1 LETAPSF
8 FLREANDIEGIKSVL
23 TLFIVIDGGD
33 GGLALRDV
41 DVVIGIS
48 RAVALGLHLGVEGL
62 EELIEDMVRS
72 LNTLLFSDTGFLQKV
87 GHNVAT
93 SQFTGTVEV
102 DTDELTETGGV
113 VIPGSLGITVRLQ
126 NGIGGH
132 NLVLKGNLLLN
143 LLGAGSNNGQ
153 VGDDLLGV
161 LSLASTRF
169 TGDQH
174 GLILGVLEHATV
186 GTLSNGPQ
194 MGWDFITPL
203 AKIDL
208 GAPEG
213 VERIT
218 LVGVDDN
225 HEKTRVG
232 VDQLAL
238 ITGLQI
244 PKDGSIVEEGQVDHV
259 LAFLKLGRVDFANL
273 GTLQGELLVT
283 NGDDALASWIF
294 KIGIVLEHT
303 LAISMSLGVLNPYGF
318 LGIVR
323 LLLVSPLY
331 LQAGNQKLGGIRLLR
346 SLLKLDMSGHGG
358 SPCLF
363 GL

>member
-1 LETAPSF
+1 
-8 FLREANDIEGIKSVL
+8 
-23 TLFIVIDGGD
+23 
-33 GGLALRDV
+33 
-41 DVVIGIS
+41 
-48 RAVALGLHLGVEGL
+48 
-62 EELIEDMVRS
+62 
-72 LNTLLFSDTGFLQKV
+72 
-87 GHNVAT
+87 
-93 SQFTGTVEV
+93 
-102 DTDELTETGGV
+102 
-113 VIPGSLGITVRLQ
+113 
-126 NGIGGH
+126 
-132 NLVLKGNLLLN
+132 
-143 LLGAGSNNGQ
+143 
-153 VGDDLLGV
+153 
-161 LSLASTRF
+161 
-169 TGDQH
+169 
-174 GLILGVLEHATV
+174 
-186 GTLSNGPQ
+186 

-203 AKIDL
+203 TKIDL

-232 VDQLAL
+232 MDQLAL

-331 LQAGNQKLGGIRLLR
+331 LQAGNKKLGGIGLLR

-363 GL
+363 DL